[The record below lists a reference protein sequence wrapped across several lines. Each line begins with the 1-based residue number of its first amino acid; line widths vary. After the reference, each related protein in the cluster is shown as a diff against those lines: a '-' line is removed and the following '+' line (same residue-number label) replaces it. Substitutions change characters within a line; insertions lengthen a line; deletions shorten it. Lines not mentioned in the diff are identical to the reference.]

1 MKKLTA
7 FSSLALSLLVLV
19 GAGCLS
25 NPTPRPTTG
34 PTSNSNSSSED
45 VAPTAT
51 VYEVGEDATIGGI
64 VHNVVA
70 VETMDTIPASATL
83 AEWDL
88 IAEDLPAA
96 DGFMWVR
103 IEGEV
108 TNNTK
113 ESQSVDSSSVVVV
126 DSEANEFS
134 VSTDTTIYVD
144 GNKSPIYITLQPTQT
159 IEWEGYFQV
168 PADADGLA
176 LKATD
181 LDFFSEQFVIIDLG
195 L

>member
-1 MKKLTA
+1 MRKLTA
-7 FSSLALSLLVLV
+7 LSGLVLSLLVVV
-19 GAGCLS
+19 GAGCT

-34 PTSNSNSSSED
+34 PTGTTDTSNTSAAAKTFAVGEE
-45 VAPTAT
+45 AT
-51 VYEVGEDATIGGI
+51 VGDI
-64 VHNVVA
+64 VHSVVA
-70 VETMDTIPASATL
+70 VETMETIPASATL
-83 AEWDL
+83 PEWDL

-108 TNNTK
+108 TNNSK
-113 ESQSVDSSSVVVV
+113 ESQSVDSTSVVVT
-126 DSEANEFS
+126 DSEDNEFS

-144 GNKSPIYITLQPTQT
+144 SDKSPVYITLQPTQT
-159 IEWEGYFQV
+159 VEWEGYSQV
-168 PADADGLA
+168 PADADGLT

-181 LDFFSEQFVIIDLG
+181 LDFFSEKFVLIDLG

>member
-1 MKKLTA
+1 MRKFTA
-7 FSSLALSLLVLV
+7 LSGLALSLLVV
-19 GAGCLS
+19 AGCIGNS
-25 NPTPRPTTG
+25 TPRPTTSQ
-34 PTSNSNSSSED
+34 TSTNKNSN
-45 VAPTAT
+45 TASAAKT
-51 VYEVGEDATIGGI
+51 FNVGEEAAVGDIIHKVAT
-64 VHNVVA
+64 
-70 VETMDTIPASATL
+70 VETMDTIPASSTL
-83 AEWDL
+83 PEWDL

-113 ESQSVDSSSVVVV
+113 ESQSVDSTSVVVT
-126 DSEANEFS
+126 DSEDNEFS

-144 GNKSPIYITLQPTQT
+144 SDKSPVYITLQPTQT
-159 IEWEGYFQV
+159 VEWEGYFQV
-168 PADADGLA
+168 PADAEDLA

-181 LDFFSEQFVIIDLG
+181 LDFFSDKFVLIDLG

>member
-1 MKKLTA
+1 MRKLTA
-7 FSSLALSLLVLV
+7 LGSLALALLVV
-19 GAGCLS
+19 AGCIGKS
-25 NPTPRPTTG
+25 TPRPIPG
-34 PTSNSNSSSED
+34 PINTNENTNTASD
-45 VAPTAT
+45 VKTFAVGEEAT
-51 VYEVGEDATIGGI
+51 VGDI
-64 VHNVVA
+64 VHKVVT
-70 VETMDTIPASATL
+70 VETMATIPAASTL
-83 AEWDL
+83 PEWDL

-113 ESQSVDSSSVVVV
+113 VSQSVDSTSVVVT
-126 DSEANEFS
+126 DSEDNEFS

-144 GNKSPIYITLQPTQT
+144 GDKSPIYITLQPTQT
-159 IEWEGYFQV
+159 VEWEGYFQV
-168 PADADGLA
+168 PADAEGLA

-181 LDFFSEQFVIIDLG
+181 LDFFSEKFVLIDLD